1 MVESYPELKHD
12 EMRIKSMHIIQHKT
26 VDKRRRNLYT
36 SGKLSGV
43 RTAVQRLPC
52 EPRRVLDTPMGL
64 APPKDDDEEEADDD
78 QIDGDE
84 EGDKEKEIDVT
95 FDEPVETND
104 MIPQKAKMYR
114 GWKASWRRDRCNVI
128 LFYMKELVALNMKE
142 L

>member
-84 EGDKEKEIDVT
+84 EGDCVT

-104 MIPQKAKMYR
+104 MIPQKAKKYR

>member
-43 RTAVQRLPC
+43 RTSVQRLPC
-52 EPRRVLDTPMGL
+52 EPRRVLDTPMVL

-78 QIDGDE
+78 KIDGDE
-84 EGDKEKEIDVT
+84 EGDKEIDVT

-104 MIPQKAKMYR
+104 MIPQKAKKYR
-114 GWKASWRRDRCNVI
+114 GWKASWRKDRCNPI
-128 LFYMKELVALNMKE
+128 YIYMKELVALNMKE